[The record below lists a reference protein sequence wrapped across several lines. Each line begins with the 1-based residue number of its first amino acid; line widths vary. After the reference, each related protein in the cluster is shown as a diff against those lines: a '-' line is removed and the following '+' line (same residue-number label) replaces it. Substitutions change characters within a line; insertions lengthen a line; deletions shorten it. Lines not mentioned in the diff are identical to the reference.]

1 MLLFPH
7 AWLTSSDVIGNGEV
21 TFISDDS
28 YSCLDVTGP
37 VFLMIEVGEQLA
49 WLGCICRTGKS
60 SDTLT
65 LVKPIVSLAG
75 FTKQFETSEH
85 QTTFSDQPGPC
96 IAFNITFQP
105 NEYTEDHHTKDGMCW
120 RKLFG
125 GICGADGFPVSTRH
139 GEEPGLELPFDMMA
153 QLGGAHRATYWN
165 NRLVLKGFET
175 LFVPVKKAGA
185 CISWH
190 LVTKP
195 NHRRISYNSAEE
207 IGEDC
212 EQQVFVGDL
221 LDCRHFL
228 GWVGS
233 ASQHAGELF

>member
-1 MLLFPH
+1 
-7 AWLTSSDVIGNGEV
+7 
-21 TFISDDS
+21 
-28 YSCLDVTGP
+28 
-37 VFLMIEVGEQLA
+37 MIEVGEQLA
-49 WLGCICRTGKS
+49 WLGCICRAGTP

-65 LVKPIVSLAG
+65 LVRPIVSLVG
-75 FTKQFETSEH
+75 FTTQFETSERP
-85 QTTFSDQPGPC
+85 TIFNDQPGPC
-96 IAFNITFQP
+96 VAFNITFQP
-105 NEYTEDHHTKDGMCW
+105 NEFTADDGAKDGMCW
-120 RKLFG
+120 RKLFR
-125 GICGADGFPVSTRH
+125 GICVADGFPVSTRR

-165 NRLVLKGFET
+165 GRLVLKGFET

-190 LVTKP
+190 LVTKS
-195 NHRRISYNSAEE
+195 NRRRVSYNSAEE
-207 IGEDC
+207 IGQDC
-212 EQQVFVGDL
+212 QQQVYVGDL